1 MLKKLFLGL
10 ALALSSS
17 VFAETQLIN
26 GVLYECGEDGVCRL
40 VEEPSVAAEE
50 TATTADSSS
59 DSSVRIRQGILS
71 EEELLDFIAGQP
83 TAQDAPLSWS
93 LVAALAAILL
103 GGLAMNLTPC
113 VLPMIPVNLMIIG
126 ASFSRG
132 LCYAAG
138 LVLAY
143 GALGLAAALGGLAF
157 GTIQAN
163 PWFNLAVAVLFLVL
177 ALALSG
183 AFVIDFSK
191 HRQRLVSRR
200 AAALPHLFALLMGV
214 VSALLAGA
222 CVAPVLISVLLLTG
236 SWYAQ
241 GRAFA
246 LALPFVFGLGMAA
259 PWPLLG
265 LGLRVL
271 PKPGAWMRHVNRLAA
286 LLIFALALW
295 YASLAVRGWRGV
307 AVADSSHLAAT
318 PADFEDIAAS
328 LPRPIFV
335 DCWASWCKNCAAM
348 DRVLARESVQKALA
362 GFSVIRL
369 QAEDIRE
376 LKRLKGFESI
386 QGLPAFVILD

>member
-1 MLKKLFLGL
+1 MLKKLALGL
-10 ALALSSS
+10 ALALSLSA
-17 VFAETQLIN
+17 VAETQLIN

-40 VEEPSVAAEE
+40 VEEPAVAESAAS
-50 TATTADSSS
+50 ATDA
-59 DSSVRIRQGILS
+59 SVRIRQGILS
-71 EEELLDFIAGQP
+71 EAELLDFIAGKIDS
-83 TAQDAPLSWS
+83 AAAPMSWS
-93 LVAALAAILL
+93 LVAALAAILV

-132 LCYAAG
+132 LCYALG

-157 GTIQAN
+157 GTIQSN
-163 PWFNLAVAVLFLVL
+163 PWFNLAVAVLFLAL
-177 ALALSG
+177 SLALSG

-191 HRQRLVSRR
+191 HRPQFAQSR

-259 PWPLLG
+259 PWPFLG

-286 LLIFALALW
+286 LLVFALALW
-295 YASLAVRGWRGV
+295 YAALAVRGWRGASPGASDGDV
-307 AVADSSHLAAT
+307 LAAT
-318 PADFEDIAAS
+318 PADFEALAAS

-348 DRVLARESVQKALA
+348 DRVVARASVQEALA
-362 GFSVIRL
+362 NFSVVRL

-386 QGLPAFVILD
+386 QGLPAFVILDAR